1 MDGMDVLTIVF
12 YGASLILTVVTIFVM
27 LYINK
32 K

>member
-12 YGASLILTVVTIFVM
+12 YVASLILTVVTIFVM